1 MPGRSQTSSPRR
13 SSRMALRRRAR
24 RSLVGFT
31 ATDITQ
37 PDELLRR
44 WTWPR
49 FPRPAWSRSMRRIR
63 RPGPAAAFGSPG
75 KAARPLLTSRSSSGR
90 ISPAHWR
97 LTPGRRRGSSRTTR
111 ETASADLVV
120 PHCVSGR
127 SRRTGRP
134 DRPPPRR
141 RPATWALL
149 APPHGPL
156 HSGNRDLHLHARDLD
171 TAPGPAAVRYALQR
185 RGLGPGPPRL
195 QSAEERLPQRRD
207 DYEMAPGRCRQQ
219 FRSSPRN
226 RESMPIDANGSTYR
240 TRPHR
245 GSGRLGGQLA
255 RAIKDPSIA
264 LGGDHRDHR
273 TDPVSC

>member
-31 ATDITQ
+31 ATDVTQ

-97 LTPGRRRGSSRTTR
+97 PTPGRRRGRQ
-111 ETASADLVV
+111 E
-120 PHCVSGR
+120 
-127 SRRTGRP
+127 
-134 DRPPPRR
+134 
-141 RPATWALL
+141 
-149 APPHGPL
+149 
-156 HSGNRDLHLHARDLD
+156 
-171 TAPGPAAVRYALQR
+171 
-185 RGLGPGPPRL
+185 
-195 QSAEERLPQRRD
+195 PQR
-207 DYEMAPGRCRQQ
+207 
-219 FRSSPRN
+219 
-226 RESMPIDANGSTYR
+226 NGE
-240 TRPHR
+240 R
-245 GSGRLGGQLA
+245 GSGRSSLRQLTESTDRSTRSPASTSTAGNVGTTRTAA
-255 RAIKDPSIA
+255 RTFA
-264 LGGDHRDHR
+264 LGQQGPAPSRPGSGYCSWPSCR
-273 TDPVSC
+273 TVRATASRSRPRAPSPAKC

>member
-97 LTPGRRRGSSRTTR
+97 LTPGIWI
-111 ETASADLVV
+111 L
-120 PHCVSGR
+120 
-127 SRRTGRP
+127 
-134 DRPPPRR
+134 
-141 RPATWALL
+141 LL
-149 APPHGPL
+149 ARLPYGTRY
-156 HSGNRDLHLHARDLD
+156 SVEVS
-171 TAPGPAAVRYALQR
+171 APGPLACKVLKNAYLNGETITRWHRDDAGSSFAAPPATGSRCQSTPTALHTGHARTAGQDGLAASWPAPSRTR
-185 RGLGPGPPRL
+185 RSRSEATTGIIGQTRL
-195 QSAEERLPQRRD
+195 AAEDRRRD
-207 DYEMAPGRCRQQ
+207 VA
-219 FRSSPRN
+219 
-226 RESMPIDANGSTYR
+226 AL
-240 TRPHR
+240 
-245 GSGRLGGQLA
+245 SG
-255 RAIKDPSIA
+255 
-264 LGGDHRDHR
+264 
-273 TDPVSC
+273 C